1 LIGQSQEPIIVITNL
16 ILIPKSREAEFSK
29 PERVLPKELVT
40 FKEADGEL
48 HVRSLEGEDRTQST
62 WPEPLAV
69 PVQANL
75 QGLLPSQIH
84 QLNQLLKK
92 HCYVFSQDDTDYGYT
107 TTVKHCI
114 PTNDA
119 HPIKQRHRSIPPHI
133 FQEVKR
139 HVQDL
144 VAQGVLKE
152 RCSPWESPA
161 MIVMKKY
168 GSVCFCCDYQK
179 VNSVTYKDA
188 YPLPRVVESHDALS
202 QAQLCSSLDLTAGYF
217 QVAVDEQDQE
227 KTAVTTAFGLFQWTR
242 NAPFQRLMEAV
253 LGNLA
258 FDVLLVYLDNILVFS
273 KDFKSHLN
281 KLDLVFWCLQEHS
294 LKLKPKKCS
303 LFKTEVKSLG
313 HVVSAAGYGWDKWI
327 WIK

>member
-1 LIGQSQEPIIVITNL
+1 M
-16 ILIPKSREAEFSK
+16 
-29 PERVLPKELVT
+29 T

-48 HVRSLEGEDRTQST
+48 HVRSLEGEDSTQST

-119 HPIKQRHRSIPPHI
+119 HPIKRCIPPHI

-152 RCSPWESPA
+152 SCSPWESPA
-161 MIVMKKY
+161 VIVMKKY
-168 GSVCFCCDYQK
+168 GSVRFCCDYQK

-188 YPLPRVVESHDALS
+188 YPLPRVVESHDTLS
-202 QAQLCSSLDLTAGYF
+202 QAQLFSSLDLTAGYF
-217 QVAVDEQDQE
+217 QVAVDAQDLE

-242 NAPFQRLMEAV
+242 MPFGLCNAPFQCLMEAV

-258 FDVLLVYLDNILVFS
+258 FDVLLV
-273 KDFKSHLN
+273 
-281 KLDLVFWCLQEHS
+281 
-294 LKLKPKKCS
+294 
-303 LFKTEVKSLG
+303 
-313 HVVSAAGYGWDKWI
+313 
-327 WIK
+327 